1 MGGGKKRLTLK
12 QMARAQTRKDQQR
25 KERKSGRTPTEKKSL
40 GMTLPDINSKKV
52 MGELKTM
59 KALTPYTVAS
69 RFDLRLSVAK
79 NFLEELERRRIIEYV
94 SGSKNLKIY
103 KPCVSQA

>member
-12 QMARAQTRKDQQR
+12 QMARIQSRKDQQR
-25 KERKSGRTPTEKKSL
+25 KERKSGRSITEKKSL
-40 GMTLPDINSKKV
+40 GITLPDLKSKKV
-52 MGELKTM
+52 IGELKTM
-59 KALTPYTVAS
+59 KALTPYAVAS

-79 NFLEELERRRIIEYV
+79 NFLEELERRKIIEYV

-103 KPCVSQA
+103 KPCVS